1 MYKLFDPTQNKK
13 SSYKKA
19 FETKGKIK
27 HSECF
32 CSLKFPFILFSQY
45 FDFHSK
51 YLFMFM
57 WGGRMLLEWKRK
69 KKKENHKPRGIF
81 VLWLCWIKYGELYC
95 VISLKPKYIPA
106 CFLYMYLDIR
116 MKTASTQHVLLLLAS
131 QYCCVVV
138 LIVSQTS
145 QFCFKFYFIF
155 PLVNVVFQFSSYWL
169 YQLNKVLVLL
179 KKI

>member
-19 FETKGKIK
+19 FETKGKII

-32 CSLKFPFILFSQY
+32 CSLKFHSLLPIFWLSLEIS
-45 FDFHSK
+45 FHVYVRGK
-51 YLFMFM
+51 DAA
-57 WGGRMLLEWKRK
+57 RVEEE

-95 VISLKPKYIPA
+95 VISLKPIYIPA

-155 PLVNVVFQFSSYWL
+155 PLVNVVFQFSSL
-169 YQLNKVLVLL
+169 TLSIK
-179 KKI
+179 